1 MTIDREGIIT
11 IRYEPSNRKDGVKH
25 VTVNGNGLTG
35 RQFQDILAIL
45 VAQSE
50 FNYNFIKLMEVRKRN
65 LDVTDEELV
74 QMFVGGVKVS
84 QANNSNAEQ
93 LRIEKKSKV
102 VSGLSSRVEEKNNNR
117 YEGQEEK
124 TSQKE
129 IGIDDFVNLSGSN
142 MTPPIPPPPIDSKSQ
157 ASHMSSVKLEPLGK
171 ENGQEVK
178 QWGRPDQY
186 SSGLP
191 RPQEHSSS
199 GQDYGVQQDRVT
211 DEVIKK
217 EIEDA
222 EKTQIRAME
231 ENNSKKKERTNFGQS
246 F

>member
-1 MTIDREGIIT
+1 
-11 IRYEPSNRKDGVKH
+11 
-25 VTVNGNGLTG
+25 
-35 RQFQDILAIL
+35 
-45 VAQSE
+45 
-50 FNYNFIKLMEVRKRN
+50 MEARKRN
-65 LDVTDEELV
+65 LDVTVESLV
-74 QMFVGGVKVS
+74 QMFAGGVKVS

-93 LRIEKKSKV
+93 LRIEEKSKV

-117 YEGQEEK
+117 YDGQEEK

-142 MTPPIPPPPIDSKSQ
+142 TTPPIPPPPIDSKSQ
-157 ASHMSSVKLEPLGK
+157 AFHMSSRKLEPLGK

-178 QWGRPDQY
+178 HGGRPDQY

-199 GQDYGVQQDRVT
+199 GQGYGAQQDRVT
-211 DEVIKK
+211 DEEIKK

-231 ENNSKKKERTNFGQS
+231 ENNSKKKEQTNFGQS